1 MWTLDSNAQ
10 LILSVLCLT
19 LSDDDEQKGSGTR
32 NGRPKAS
39 GVQGRRIRAALVAMV
54 ACQSSM

>member
-19 LSDDDEQKGSGTR
+19 LSDDEQKGSGTR